1 MKNQGR
7 LELGTG
13 QRSFPQQAGE
23 VAFLLGGIGTGTVS
37 LGVTG
42 ELKDWEIFNRPA
54 KGSKV
59 PYGFFALYA
68 RAEGGVPAARV
79 LESTKIS
86 PHTQAHGYH
95 PGEVRGLPHFES
107 TRLRGEYPFV
117 WIDFE
122 DPTLPVQVSLEAFN
136 PLIPL
141 NAEASGIPGAVFR
154 YKVKNVSHTPCD
166 VTIAGSL
173 PNLSG
178 FRGYDIFDN
187 MIPTEGDL
195 NEFREKDGVHG
206 LFFSSSTLSRNDH
219 RYGNLA
225 LITRDPAITVKT
237 LWADTGWWDGIQDF
251 WDDFSSDGRL
261 ELSVPSGTKTKVGP
275 PTQRVGSLGIVKKLG
290 PGEEGIFEFALA
302 WYFPNRVADWDEDAK
317 SGTVRNFY
325 ATRFTDSWDAGSY
338 LLKNLTQLEKS
349 TRDFHE
355 ALFSSTL
362 PEEVLDAV
370 SSNITVIR
378 SSTCFRIEEGTFLSY
393 EGSHNTKGSCEGTC
407 THVWNYAQTLAYLF
421 PELERTARRVE
432 FNLETDEVGNMAFRT
447 LQIFGKPKFS
457 VHPAADGQLGTIV
470 RLYREWILSGDTDF
484 LKSVW
489 DKAALAMDFTFSRW
503 DLDGDLVLDGQQH
516 NTYDIEFYGPNSLVN
531 SLFYAALR
539 AASEMSLAMGD
550 KQRAQR
556 YNAAWAAGSARM
568 DKELWNGEYYRQKVA
583 VPDEYSYQ
591 YGEGCLSDQLLGQW
605 MAHVVGLGYVLPVDH
620 VKTALRSVYQYNFC
634 EDLKGHQNVQ
644 RVYALEDEKGVLL
657 CTWPRGG
664 RPRLPFVYSDEVWT
678 GIEYQV
684 AAHLIYEGMVQEGLS
699 IVKAVRD
706 RYDGYKRN
714 PWDEVECGHHYA
726 RALASWSVLLALT
739 GFRCDLVKG
748 TMSFA
753 PALNADNFQTF
764 WCQGKAWG
772 TYRQTVD
779 PQSGGVNWSVDVKY
793 GSLDGVTVNPKA

>member
-1 MKNQGR
+1 M
-7 LELGTG
+7 
-13 QRSFPQQAGE
+13 
-23 VAFLLGGIGTGTVS
+23 
-37 LGVTG
+37 
-42 ELKDWEIFNRPA
+42 
-54 KGSKV
+54 
-59 PYGFFALYA
+59 
-68 RAEGGVPAARV
+68 
-79 LESTKIS
+79 
-86 PHTQAHGYH
+86 
-95 PGEVRGLPHFES
+95 
-107 TRLRGEYPFV
+107 
-117 WIDFE
+117 
-122 DPTLPVQVSLEAFN
+122 
-136 PLIPL
+136 
-141 NAEASGIPGAVFR
+141 
-154 YKVKNVSHTPCD
+154 
-166 VTIAGSL
+166 
-173 PNLSG
+173 
-178 FRGYDIFDN
+178 
-187 MIPTEGDL
+187 
-195 NEFREKDGVHG
+195 
-206 LFFSSSTLSRNDH
+206 
-219 RYGNLA
+219 
-225 LITRDPAITVKT
+225 
-237 LWADTGWWDGIQDF
+237 
-251 WDDFSSDGRL
+251 
-261 ELSVPSGTKTKVGP
+261 
-275 PTQRVGSLGIVKKLG
+275 
-290 PGEEGIFEFALA
+290 
-302 WYFPNRVADWDEDAK
+302 
-317 SGTVRNFY
+317 
-325 ATRFTDSWDAGSY
+325 
-338 LLKNLTQLEKS
+338 
-349 TRDFHE
+349 
-355 ALFSSTL
+355 
-362 PEEVLDAV
+362 
-370 SSNITVIR
+370 
-378 SSTCFRIEEGTFLSY
+378 
-393 EGSHNTKGSCEGTC
+393 
-407 THVWNYAQTLAYLF
+407 WNYAQTLAYLF

>member
-1 MKNQGR
+1 
-7 LELGTG
+7 
-13 QRSFPQQAGE
+13 
-23 VAFLLGGIGTGTVS
+23 
-37 LGVTG
+37 
-42 ELKDWEIFNRPA
+42 
-54 KGSKV
+54 
-59 PYGFFALYA
+59 
-68 RAEGGVPAARV
+68 
-79 LESTKIS
+79 
-86 PHTQAHGYH
+86 
-95 PGEVRGLPHFES
+95 
-107 TRLRGEYPFV
+107 
-117 WIDFE
+117 
-122 DPTLPVQVSLEAFN
+122 
-136 PLIPL
+136 
-141 NAEASGIPGAVFR
+141 
-154 YKVKNVSHTPCD
+154 
-166 VTIAGSL
+166 
-173 PNLSG
+173 
-178 FRGYDIFDN
+178 

-237 LWADTGWWDGIQDF
+237 LWADTGWWDGVQDF

-355 ALFSSTL
+355 ALFSTTL

-605 MAHVVGLGYVLPVDH
+605 MAHVVGLGYVLPADH

-634 EDLKGHQNVQ
+634 EDLIAAVIGDNTGDFSC
-644 RVYALEDEKGVLL
+644 EI
-657 CTWPRGG
+657 
-664 RPRLPFVYSDEVWT
+664 SD
-678 GIEYQV
+678 
-684 AAHLIYEGMVQEGLS
+684 S
-699 IVKAVRD
+699 ID
-706 RYDGYKRN
+706 
-714 PWDEVECGHHYA
+714 
-726 RALASWSVLLALT
+726 
-739 GFRCDLVKG
+739 
-748 TMSFA
+748 
-753 PALNADNFQTF
+753 
-764 WCQGKAWG
+764 
-772 TYRQTVD
+772 
-779 PQSGGVNWSVDVKY
+779 
-793 GSLDGVTVNPKA
+793 